1 MSRKSRQK
9 KGRTLLQKIPPVSV
23 CVFLLIAGLWMG
35 VIFSLMPWIN
45 QPALLEDTIPLSV
58 TMQKVEGDYDYRR
71 RQGYDLDEI
80 LIYYSD
86 ENLVYL
92 PDMKS
97 LCIPSVLSSETLL
110 DKLTAYP
117 AGTLFDAHVE
127 PDGRSII
134 ALSVEGTEIIV
145 YEDACRSIRTNNIL
159 FVPLGLFM
167 LATAG
172 YAIWA
177 LVIHRRYRRLNAC

>member
-35 VIFSLMPWIN
+35 VIFTLMPWIN
-45 QPALLEDTIPLSV
+45 QPAPLEDTVPMSI

-71 RQGYDLDEI
+71 RRGYDLDEI

-86 ENLVYL
+86 EKLTHL

-97 LCIPSVLSSETLL
+97 LYIPSVLSTETLL
-110 DKLTAYP
+110 DKLTVYP
-117 AGTLFDAHVE
+117 AGTIFDARVE

-134 ALSVEGTEIIV
+134 ALSVEGTEIIA
-145 YEDACRSIRTNNIL
+145 YEDACKVIKTSNIL

-167 LATAG
+167 LAAAG
-172 YAIWA
+172 YAVWA
-177 LVIHRRYRRLNAC
+177 LCVHRKYRRLA